1 MGAVGLLVGS
11 YAAYADSSFALNPI
25 TDYAHLAG
33 RGLIRHALPTA
44 FGFSLF
50 GATTCMLDN
59 VRGKDKP
66 FGNAIIGGF
75 VGGFC
80 AGARAHE
87 PRWSLIWGFSG
98 ALMGF
103 FARLFGTQ
111 FMLDDRKQCLEHIN
125 KTLDMKK
132 IAHLAPKQLEANK
145 PV

>member
-1 MGAVGLLVGS
+1 MIVVV
-11 YAAYADSSFALNPI
+11 
-25 TDYAHLAG
+25 
-33 RGLIRHALPTA
+33 
-44 FGFSLF
+44 LF
-50 GATTCMLDN
+50 HQKVD
-59 VRGKDKP
+59 VS
-66 FGNAIIGGF
+66 
-75 VGGFC
+75 VV
-80 AGARAHE
+80 AHE